1 LRAGALLAEGEIVRV
16 PLLVLAIVTACHVP
30 SPERAPVAGRCAFNR
45 IGEVT
50 VTGAP
55 RDAVPQLVVLEGT
68 VDDPERTAR
77 TAEAATAA
85 LRTAGHAQARIAI
98 ARRAGC
104 RVDLD
109 VAVALGPR
117 YRIASIAFESEDE
130 FPAAERLAAIE
141 DALGTVNTV
150 GGVYVEYRL
159 TRALAD
165 LERRYR
171 DAGWLDARLGAPHA
185 TYDLDGT
192 VAIAIPVAAGRRFR
206 IASVKAVGASPFAR
220 AAVLQTLGLRAGDYF
235 DGPSIRTAI
244 ERARHKLARWVEL
257 RTSVAGD
264 RPEIELEAIV
274 EARR

>member
-1 LRAGALLAEGEIVRV
+1 VRAHV
-16 PLLVLAIVTACHVP
+16 LVLALVTACRVP
-30 SPERAPVAGRCAFNR
+30 PGERAPLAGRCAFNR

-50 VTGAP
+50 VTGAS
-55 RDAVPQLVVLEGT
+55 RDAVPQLAVLEGT
-68 VDDPERTAR
+68 LDDPERTAR
-77 TAEAATAA
+77 TAASATAA
-85 LRTAGHAQARIAI
+85 LRTAGFARARLAI
-98 ARRAGC
+98 ARRVGC

-117 YRIASIAFESEDE
+117 YRIASITFEPGDD

-141 DALGTVNTV
+141 DALGTVNTI
-150 GGVYVEYRL
+150 GGVYVEYRMA
-159 TRALAD
+159 RALVE

-171 DAGWLDARLGAPHA
+171 DAGWLDARLGAPRA
-185 TYDLDGT
+185 TYDASGT
-192 VAIAIPVAAGRRFR
+192 VAVAIPVAAGQRFR
-206 IASVKAVGASPFAR
+206 IASVKAIGASPVAR

-244 ERARHKLARWVEL
+244 ERARYKLARWVEL